1 MKKAIAFFKLCLYR
15 LFVES
20 EWDEMNRKREE
31 AGKPPFISW

>member
-1 MKKAIAFFKLCLYR
+1 MKKLAAFVKLFLYR